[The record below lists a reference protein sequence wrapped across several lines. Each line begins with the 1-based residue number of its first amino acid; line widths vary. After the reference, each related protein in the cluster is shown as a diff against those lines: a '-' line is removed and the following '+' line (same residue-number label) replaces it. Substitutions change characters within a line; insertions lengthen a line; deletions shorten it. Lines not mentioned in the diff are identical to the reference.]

1 MSKTARSLSGLKKR
15 QGAPAKVQAGG
26 ETERTD
32 RKMQLEEL
40 QGLATERSAVPKS
53 RSSVHT
59 LHPSSL
65 QSSLS
70 SLHSQLLSSQLRLS
84 SAVLHREAAVQRLQ
98 EEGDK
103 LVEVIHLAQERSQYE
118 ESNVRE
124 IGENVM
130 ICEEEVRVWEGTK
143 ASYVGEYEEIEE
155 KIRDFRRKQ
164 TDVDC
169 ERLIPALRDLY
180 REGGDNLETIRRKI
194 EDCEGKIAE
203 IELEKQKIKA
213 NLSKNA
219 DKDIAAFESNIRT
232 ALSST
237 PSFSFP
243 SLIELSFLSSHYN
256 LHESI
261 LQAQFQVLSTQVPTL
276 EYSSSLSIL
285 AYQEQL
291 IDSND
296 DAKVRERALKEG
308 KRNKLRLAAVDR
320 WRREAVEVLRGSE
333 GRSVPVG
340 DDLVLEKVNSLLA
353 SHPNRV
359 QLMHLFEDYS
369 KALSSQEARYSTPSV
384 QSSLQRC
391 ALLST
396 QAVKTR
402 EQLEYLRVRMRRIE
416 VSMKGKEAGKRILAN
431 MEISEEARN
440 LANML
445 IQRSIH
451 TESRLSASLSELHR
465 LSFQHACLVTQYS
478 SSKQRLS
485 AFQEDLDTAEK
496 KLKAVKRELETNGN
510 RGIPTSEEVE
520 AHFALISTQKAI
532 TLTTQQL
539 ETLQSETARF
549 DSQSTSPM
557 PITSLHSRSDITRS
571 PIRKREGQEVSPIS
585 SGEKEELMGLLE
597 GAEWRLEDCITQPEL
612 ITRLRP
618 LLTGSSLYK
627 KFSQNSSLRLPC
639 FDPLLA
645 QQYSPEVC
653 GYGLR
658 TFRLNPSLADIE
670 IRHGFRVE
678 STIPLS
684 KLRAVLIPRSTMSVI
699 KTQKKGLGRRSE
711 KPQGA
716 ERLYRSMKAGGVID
730 TESLVYEALC
740 AGCDLYPFYFL
751 LEESGRM
758 DVIARGYEV
767 FREWVLGA
775 NAVIRRKGELES
787 LARRVRG

>member
-1 MSKTARSLSGLKKR
+1 M
-15 QGAPAKVQAGG
+15 KVETGG

-40 QGLATERSAVPKS
+40 QGLETERSAVPKF
-53 RSSVHT
+53 RSSVSTHA
-59 LHPSSL
+59 LHPSSLPHSL

-70 SLHSQLLSSQLRLS
+70 SLHSQLLASQLRLS
-84 SAVLHREAAVQRLQ
+84 SAVLEREAVSQAQVKRLQ
-98 EEGDK
+98 EEGDR
-103 LVEVIHLAQERSQYE
+103 LVEAIHLARERSQCE
-118 ESNVRE
+118 ERSLRE
-124 IGENVM
+124 IRENGM
-130 ICEEEVRVWEGTK
+130 ICEEEVRGWEGMK
-143 ASYVGEYEEIEE
+143 ATYVGEYEEVEE

-164 TDVDC
+164 TEVDC
-169 ERLIPALRDLY
+169 ERLIPALRDVY
-180 REGGDNLETIRRKI
+180 REEGDTLEIIKGKI
-194 EDCEGKIAE
+194 DDCEGKIAE
-203 IELEKQKIKA
+203 IELEKRKIQA
-213 NLSKNA
+213 NLIQKA
-219 DKDIAAFESNIRT
+219 DEEIATYEEKIT
-232 ALSST
+232 KALAST
-237 PSFSFP
+237 PAFSFP
-243 SLIELSFLSSHYN
+243 SLMEHSFLSSHYN

-261 LQAQFQVLSTQVPTL
+261 LQTQLQLLSSQVPSL
-276 EYSSSLSIL
+276 ELSSSLSAL
-285 AYQEQL
+285 AYKERL
-291 IDSND
+291 IETSY
-296 DAKVRERALKEG
+296 DAKVREMAQKDA
-308 KRNKLRLAAVDR
+308 KRNELRLAAVDR
-320 WRREAVEVLRGSE
+320 WRREAIEVLRGNE
-333 GRSVPVG
+333 GRNVPVG
-340 DDLVLEKVNSLLA
+340 DDLVLDKVNSLIA
-353 SHPNRV
+353 SHPNRI
-359 QLMHLFEDYS
+359 QLMCLFEDYS
-369 KALSSQEARYSTPSV
+369 KALSSLEARYSTPLV
-384 QSSLQRC
+384 QSALQRW

-396 QAVKTR
+396 EAVKAR
-402 EQLEYLRVRMRRIE
+402 EQLEYQRVQMRRIE
-416 VSMKGKEAGKRILAN
+416 VTIKGKEAGKRVLAS

-440 LANML
+440 IANRL
-445 IQRSIH
+445 IQRSLH
-451 TESRLSASLSELHR
+451 TESRLSACLSELHR
-465 LSFQHACLVTQYS
+465 LAFQHACLATQYS
-478 SSKQRLS
+478 SSLQRLS
-485 AFQEDLDTAEK
+485 AFREDLAAAEK
-496 KLKAVKRELETNGN
+496 RLKAVKGELEASGN
-510 RGIPTSEEVE
+510 RAIPTTDE

-539 ETLQSETARF
+539 ETLQSESARF
-549 DSQSTSPM
+549 DSQSTSPV
-557 PITSLHSRSDITRS
+557 PIASLRSRSDLARS

-618 LLTGSSLYK
+618 LLAGSSLYK

-645 QQYSPEVC
+645 QQHSPEAC

-658 TFRLNPSLADIE
+658 TLRLSPSLADIE

-787 LARRVRG
+787 LARRVKG